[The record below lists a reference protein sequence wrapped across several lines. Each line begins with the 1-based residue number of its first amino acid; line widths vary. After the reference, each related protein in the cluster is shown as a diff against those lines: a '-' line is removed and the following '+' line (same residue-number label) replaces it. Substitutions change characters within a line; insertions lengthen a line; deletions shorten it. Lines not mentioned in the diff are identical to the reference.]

1 MNDVFP
7 VPRELKLRLIIS
19 YVVASAEAL
28 VAVVAFLFKLRA
40 VRRLRVSLARTAHGG
55 P

>member
-28 VAVVAFLFKLRA
+28 VAVAAFLFKLRA
-40 VRRLRVSLARTAHGG
+40 VWRLRVPVAKTAYLG